1 MVVQIYRLSSGIFTP
16 AHQISTRPVAE
27 TTRIVTAEGVL
38 GGEPRISDTRIGV
51 RDVYA
56 LAVEGDYSPVDV
68 ADQLNISVGAVHT
81 ALAYY
86 YEHPA
91 EMRALEQDH
100 TASEHDLAQ
109 RSVKPPQTAE

>member
-1 MVVQIYRLSSGIFTP
+1 M
-16 AHQISTRPVAE
+16 ADA
-27 TTRIVTAEGVL
+27 TRIVTTEGVL

-56 LAVEGDYSPVDV
+56 LAVDGGHAPVDV
-68 ADQLNISVGAVHT
+68 ADQLDISVGAVHT

-91 EMRALEQDH
+91 EMRALEQEQV
-100 TASEHDLAQ
+100 AAESDLAQ
-109 RSVKPPQTAE
+109 RSVTPPQPAE